1 MMVSEEKFRNKF
13 CNTEMRTLKFF
24 LLSLVSMNF
33 WMYFWLYS
41 FVKTINKHEG
51 REVISPSLPIISM
64 VSHFFSLLF
73 EEGGLESAVIML
85 FFCLVECI
93 LLIYIS
99 FKSRSSL
106 EAMFANSG
114 MARRLSGIWCFFFPG
129 MYQYYTIYNI
139 EEYYKWHSEDEEEE
153 DDEDTKGTPDG
164 AQARDKD

>member
-1 MMVSEEKFRNKF
+1 
-13 CNTEMRTLKFF
+13 
-24 LLSLVSMNF
+24 
-33 WMYFWLYS
+33 
-41 FVKTINKHEG
+41 
-51 REVISPSLPIISM
+51 M

-73 EEGGLESAVIML
+73 EEDGLESAVIML

-153 DDEDTKGTPDG
+153 NDEDTKGTPDG